1 MPDRRQRRFPN
12 AKFLPW
18 LLLYALVVAYSST
31 IVGPAGMN
39 YVPMESDAAW
49 QAYLIRAFTW
59 VDTGSDQRAD
69 WMGNLSMLVPMGF
82 LLTACL
88 APRRGAGPFTFLV
101 ALLIASAFVLGVKY
115 AQLFFPPRTVT
126 LNYVVA
132 QVSGAAIGI
141 GLFAGAHGRL
151 VRLAWRRAGG
161 SRETLRNILILYATG
176 VFGFLL
182 MPLDFALSL
191 DDLAARF
198 EQVPGLLF
206 VMPGAGRPP
215 IVQAT
220 VSVASAIAM
229 IPFGVLMVLAPR
241 GRNRLFSHAMLHGLG
256 WLTLIFCLTAL
267 VLSGTP
273 ALVSFLTRIAGLA
286 IGVRVMPWVIRQDPI
301 RLRQW
306 LAFMALWAVPP
317 YLILLAAV
325 NGLASTHWL
334 STGEAIAN
342 VYIRGL
348 LPLFD
353 YYIVTKAEAA
363 KNIAAHIVM
372 YAPIG
377 LLVWVRGHRPG
388 VALGWGAL
396 LALSVETG
404 RFMRPGLQGDLNAV
418 AVAGLTALLTAQLMA
433 GVWRLL
439 EGITLPTLVRA
450 TVQGPGWRERAAAA
464 RLREATVR
472 VVSRPEA
479 DRL

>member
-1 MPDRRQRRFPN
+1 MPDRRPSCFPN
-12 AKFLPW
+12 ARFLPW

-39 YVPMESDAAW
+39 YVPVEPDAAW
-49 QAYLIRAFTW
+49 QAYLFRALTW
-59 VDTGSDQRAD
+59 VDNGSDQRAD
-69 WMGNLSMLVPMGF
+69 WMGNLSMLVPLGF
-82 LLTACL
+82 LLTASL
-88 APRRGAGPFTFLV
+88 APRQGAGPVTLLA
-101 ALLIASAFVLGVKY
+101 ALLIGSVFVLGVKY

-141 GLFAGAHGRL
+141 GLFAGAQGRL
-151 VRLAWRRAGG
+151 GRLALRRVGG

-191 DDLAARF
+191 DDLATRF
-198 EQVPGLLF
+198 GQVPGLLF

-220 VSVASAIAM
+220 VSIASALAM
-229 IPFGVLMVLAPR
+229 VPFGALMVLAPR

-256 WLTLIFCLTAL
+256 WLTLVFCLTAVL
-267 VLSGTP
+267 LSGTP

-286 IGVRVMPWVIRQDPI
+286 MGVRIVPWIIRQDPL

-306 LAFMALWAVPP
+306 LAFMSLWAVPP
-317 YLILLAAV
+317 YLVLLVAV

-334 STGEAIAN
+334 STGDAIAN
-342 VYIRGL
+342 VHVRGL
-348 LPLFD
+348 LPLFN

-377 LLVWVRGHRPG
+377 LLVWVRSYRPG
-388 VALGWGAL
+388 VALGWGVLVAL
-396 LALSVETG
+396 LVETG

-418 AVAGLTALLTAQLMA
+418 VVAGLTALLTAQLMP

-439 EGITLPTLVRA
+439 EGVILPTSIRA

-464 RLREATVR
+464 RSREAA
-472 VVSRPEA
+472 VSAASGPEA